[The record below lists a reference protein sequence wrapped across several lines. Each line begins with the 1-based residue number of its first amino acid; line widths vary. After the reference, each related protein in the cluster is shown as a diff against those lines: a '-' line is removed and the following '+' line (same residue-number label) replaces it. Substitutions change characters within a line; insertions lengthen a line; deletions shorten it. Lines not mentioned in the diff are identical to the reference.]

1 MATTLS
7 VLALVSLKGLWSK
20 VRDHFIKVM
29 SAIGIGVLSLDTA
42 QLKGFADQYLDGK
55 WAHYIGI
62 ALFVF
67 CFLRASYISWGPHAD
82 K

>member
-1 MATTLS
+1 MAMTLS
-7 VLALVSLKGLWSK
+7 VLALVSLKGLYSK

-29 SAIGIGVLSLDTA
+29 SVLGVGILGLDTA
-42 QLKGFADQYLDGK
+42 QLKGFADQYLDEK
-55 WAHYIGI
+55 YAHYIGI

-67 CFLRASYISWGPHAD
+67 CFARASWISWGSHAN